1 MINQIEEKF
10 GVYTYYDVL
19 SLPFD
24 RNINYPN
31 EIQSKVDFLELKP
44 KTQKAILQLPI
55 VQFTGDFKAGGLNKK
70 QRLYLMS
77 KMDDVYFIDT
87 RFTNYANCVTQL
99 LNIPDL
105 SNKALV
111 TRTDEHRKIKRIG
124 KTERY
129 SVIYKDVNYIIEIT
143 DETDGTFTSIEYDN
157 KLVMDYMLE
166 KDILEFFNNNK

>member
-31 EIQSKVDFLELKP
+31 EIQSKVDFLELKS

-55 VQFTGDFKAGGLNKK
+55 VQFTGDFKTGGLNKK

-87 RFTNYANCVTQL
+87 QFTNYANCVTQL

-143 DETDGTFTSIEYDN
+143 DETNGTFTSIEYDN

>member
-55 VQFTGDFKAGGLNKK
+55 VQFTGDFKTGGLNKK

>member
-31 EIQSKVDFLELKP
+31 EIQSKVDFLELKS

-55 VQFTGDFKAGGLNKK
+55 VQFTGDFKTGGLNKK

-87 RFTNYANCVTQL
+87 QFTNYANCVTQL

-143 DETDGTFTSIEYDN
+143 DEIDGTFTSIEYDN